1 MSHYTHLSIEERE
14 KSRVMLEQGM
24 SIRAIARILGRS
36 PSTISREFKRNS
48 YANGS
53 YTAHHAQKK
62 YMKRKSNCGRK
73 PVLKHNQQIRNYVIQ
88 RLKLRWTPEQISGR
102 AKLEKQ
108 PFGISYNTIYR
119 AVHSGILPIEIK
131 KIMRFMNKH
140 KKRKSTND
148 NRGKIPNTVNISQRP
163 SGCTN
168 RSRFGH
174 FESDTVL
181 GMRKTGLLGTHVER
195 KSGFLVAFKLET
207 KTDTEFS
214 NKTIQAFETIPDK
227 LKKSFTVDNGK
238 EFAMHEY
245 IKQNTGMDV
254 YFCDPYSPWQRG
266 TNENTNGLLR
276 QFFPKG
282 SSFKNITDESLKDVV
297 DMINNRPRKRLGY
310 KTPLEVLS
318 KFFE

>member
-14 KSRVMLEQGM
+14 KSRVMLEQGI
-24 SIRAIARILGRS
+24 SIRAIARILDRS
-36 PSTISREFKRNS
+36 PSTISREFNRNS

-53 YTAHHAQKK
+53 YAAHHAQKK
-62 YMKRKSNCGRK
+62 YLKRKSKCGK
-73 PVLKHNQQIRNYVIQ
+73 KAILQSNEQVKNYVID
-88 RLKLRWTPEQISGR
+88 RLKSMWTPEQISGR

-108 PFGISYNTIYR
+108 PFSISYNTIYR
-119 AVHSGILPIEIK
+119 AVHSGILPIDIK
-131 KIMRFMNKH
+131 KKMRFMNKH
-140 KKRKSTND
+140 KKRKSSND

-163 SGCTN
+163 SGCIN

-195 KSGFLVAFKLET
+195 KSGFLIAFKLET

-214 NKTIQAFETIPDK
+214 NNTIQAFENIPDK

-245 IKQNTGMDV
+245 IKEKTGMDV

-282 SSFKNITDESLKDVV
+282 SSFKNITNESLQEVV
-297 DMINNRPRKRLGY
+297 NLINNRPRKRLGY

>member
-14 KSRVMLEQGM
+14 NSRFMLEQGM

-36 PSTISREFKRNS
+36 PSTISSEFKRNS

-53 YTAHHAQKK
+53 YAAHHAQKK

-73 PVLKHNQQIRNYVIQ
+73 PVLKYNEKIRNYVIQ

-108 PFGISYNTIYR
+108 VFSISYNTIYR
-119 AVHSGILPIEIK
+119 AVRSGILPIEIK

-168 RSRFGH
+168 RSRFIH

-254 YFCDPYSPWQRG
+254 YFHVPYSPW
-266 TNENTNGLLR
+266 
-276 QFFPKG
+276 
-282 SSFKNITDESLKDVV
+282 
-297 DMINNRPRKRLGY
+297 
-310 KTPLEVLS
+310 
-318 KFFE
+318 